1 MYIKSVIIISIKLVI
16 NSKREMKKVLEK
28 SFMSEEIESEKEDK
42 QIDFKEKQKLLHLE
56 EIATLVNLLVN
67 QDNEINLENISFN
80 GKLYSIKMNSQLSDD
95 SKKNYNHDGEIVVSC
110 SDGRSLSISEEIKAK
125 VEKEYSDSGWFSW
138 EKLLYHAG
146 IVCSYEYDNLS
157 ISLYFNNWDE
167 KLKKVKKF
175 INNIGI
181 DDCGNLVYDCDGRI
195 LNISPN
201 FNVLT
206 EYGKGWK
213 YIYRFDFNQE
223 NICKLSFRNK
233 RSIGDRQ
240 AELLIDEN
248 EVVLIEENDRYN
260 NEIIEDN
267 ISLLEKD
274 KKLIEHTME
283 ESKTD
288 YPIKKLQEIIHDL
301 DVKINGERTLK
312 KVYDIALDIFSKT
325 NDMLNIRNLFV
336 EQKIADYIFSETEL
350 LLIINLLKDIVEKL
364 NEEKERKINE
374 VMEGLSEEELKV
386 LRKKI
391 GK

>member
-125 VEKEYSDSGWFSW
+125 VEEKSSYSGWFSW
-138 EKLLYHAG
+138 EELSYHAG
-146 IVCSYEYDNLS
+146 IVCSYEFDNLS
-157 ISLYFNNWDE
+157 ISLYFNNCDE
-167 KLKKVKKF
+167 ELKKVKKF

-248 EVVLIEENDRYN
+248 EVVLIEGNDRYN

-267 ISLLEKD
+267 ISLLEQD
-274 KKLIEHTME
+274 KTLIKETIE
-283 ESKTD
+283 KSKTD
-288 YPIKKLQEIIHDL
+288 YPIKKLQKIIHDL
-301 DVKINGERTLK
+301 DEKIDSEKKLK
-312 KVYDIALDIFSKT
+312 EVYGIALDIFSKT
-325 NDMLNIRNLFV
+325 NEMLNIRNLFV
-336 EQKIADYIFSETEL
+336 EQKIADYIFSEAEL
-350 LLIINLLKDIVEKL
+350 LLIIDLLKDITKKL
-364 NEEKERKINE
+364 NEEREIKINKA
-374 VMEGLSEEELKV
+374 MEGLTENELKV

>member
-1 MYIKSVIIISIKLVI
+1 MT
-16 NSKREMKKVLEK
+16 EK
-28 SFMSEEIESEKEDK
+28 SFINEEVKLEEEI
-42 QIDFKEKQKLLHLE
+42 QRIGFKEKKKLLHLE
-56 EIATLVNLLVN
+56 EISTIVNLMVN
-67 QDNEINLENISFN
+67 QDIDINLENISFN
-80 GKLYSIKMNSQLSDD
+80 DKSYSIKMNSRLSDD
-95 SKKNYNHDGEIVVSC
+95 SDKNYNHEGEIIITC

-125 VEKEYSDSGWFSW
+125 VEEESSDSGWFSW
-138 EKLLYHAG
+138 EKLSYHAG
-146 IVCSYEYDNLS
+146 IVCSYEFDNLS
-157 ISLYFNNWDE
+157 ISLYFNNCDE
-167 KLKKVKKF
+167 ELKKVKKF

-301 DVKINGERTLK
+301 DEKIDSEKKLK
-312 KVYDIALDIFSKT
+312 EVYGIALDIFSRT
-325 NDMLNIRNLFV
+325 NDMLNVRNMFMK
-336 EQKIADYIFSETEL
+336 QKIADYIFSEAEL
-350 LLIINLLKDIVEKL
+350 LLIINLLKDITKKL
-364 NEEKERKINE
+364 NEEREIKINKA
-374 VMEGLSEEELKV
+374 MEGLTENELKV